1 MMSRF
6 RVLLVDD
13 NAGSLK
19 ALDAF
24 LHEEGFDV
32 ATTTD
37 PLKAEKMF
45 KEGPPFDIVLSDL
58 KMPGIDGLQLF
69 HRLKY
74 LDRQLLF
81 IIMTAH
87 GTIESSVKA
96 LKEGVYDYLVK
107 PINIDELSIVL
118 EKSLRERKQAVELDA
133 LRYAVKTQYGF
144 GNIVS
149 ESPQMN
155 EIFSIL
161 KSVSPTD
168 ATVLVTGETGT
179 GKELITNAIHYNS
192 RRSGGPFICINCAA
206 LSEHLLEAE
215 LFGYVKGAF
224 TGAVTDRIGRL
235 EAAHRGTLFLDEVGQ
250 MSLSLQTKL
259 LRFLEE
265 RTFEPVGSVNTRT
278 VDVRIIAATNK
289 DLQKEVLNQ
298 RFLPD
303 FFYRLQVIRIPIPP
317 LRDRKVDI
325 PLLVNHFLQKAATA
339 NNREVPAI
347 VPETMDALLAYS
359 WPGNVRELRNTIDR
373 IVILARHHTIELT
386 DLPSEML
393 CSAGLV
399 EEETHFIK
407 HLPAKGIKLRNVE
420 KELIKKSLKQFQGHR
435 SRTAQALGI
444 SRKSLY
450 ERMHR
455 FKLT

>member
-1 MMSRF
+1 MNKF
-6 RVLLVDD
+6 RILLVDD
-13 NAGSLK
+13 NVGSLK
-19 ALDAF
+19 AMNAF
-24 LHEEGFDV
+24 LEEEGYEAV
-32 ATTTD
+32 TTTD

-58 KMPGIDGLQLF
+58 KMPGVDGLQLF
-69 HRLKY
+69 HRLKS

-107 PINIDELSIVL
+107 PINIEELSIVL
-118 EKSLRERKQAVELDA
+118 EKSLRERKQAAELDA
-133 LRYAVKTQYGF
+133 LRHAVKAQYGF
-144 GNIVS
+144 DNIIS

-155 EIFSIL
+155 EVFSIL
-161 KSVSPTD
+161 RAVSPTD

-192 RRSGGPFICINCAA
+192 RRNGAPIICINCAA

-224 TGAVTDRIGRL
+224 TGATTDRIGRL

-250 MSLSLQTKL
+250 MSLPLQAKL

-303 FFYRLQVIRIPIPP
+303 FFLQASGHPHPHSP
-317 LRDRKVDI
+317 
-325 PLLVNHFLQKAATA
+325 
-339 NNREVPAI
+339 
-347 VPETMDALLAYS
+347 
-359 WPGNVRELRNTIDR
+359 
-373 IVILARHHTIELT
+373 
-386 DLPSEML
+386 
-393 CSAGLV
+393 SAG
-399 EEETHFIK
+399 
-407 HLPAKGIKLRNVE
+407 
-420 KELIKKSLKQFQGHR
+420 SQ
-435 SRTAQALGI
+435 SRYPPPG
-444 SRKSLY
+444 
-450 ERMHR
+450 
-455 FKLT
+455 

>member
-1 MMSRF
+1 MSRF

-13 NAGSLK
+13 NAGSLR

-24 LHEEGFDV
+24 LHEEGYEAV
-32 ATTTD
+32 TTTD

-69 HRLKY
+69 HRLKS

-118 EKSLRERKQAVELDA
+118 EKSLRERKQALELDA
-133 LRYAVKTQYGF
+133 LRHVVKAQYGF
-144 GNIVS
+144 DNIVS
-149 ESPQMN
+149 ESPQMD
-155 EIFSIL
+155 EVYSIL
-161 KSVSPTD
+161 KAVSPTD

-179 GKELITNAIHYNS
+179 GKELVTNAIHYNS
-192 RRSGGPFICINCAA
+192 RRNGGPLICINCAA

-224 TGAVTDRIGRL
+224 TGATTDRIGRL

-250 MSLSLQTKL
+250 MSLSLQAKL

-265 RTFEPVGSVNTRT
+265 RTFEPVGAVNTRT

-289 DLQKEVLNQ
+289 DLRKEVETR

-325 PLLVNHFLQKAATA
+325 PPLVNHFLQKAATA
-339 NNREVPAI
+339 NNRDVPAI
-347 VPETMDALLAYS
+347 ASEAMDALLSYS
-359 WPGNVRELRNTIDR
+359 WPGNVREVRNVIDR
-373 IVILARHHTIELT
+373 VVILARHHTIELK
-386 DLPSEML
+386 DLPPEILPS
-393 CSAGLV
+393 GLSGKAD
-399 EEETHFIK
+399 TPFINC
-407 HLPAKGIKLRNVE
+407 LPPEGLELRHVE
-420 KELIKKSLKQFQGHR
+420 KELIKKTLAQFQGHR

-455 FKLT
+455 FKLK